1 MKIIF
6 DYNRTIF
13 NPEKQEL
20 YSGVLELINTL
31 SQKHDL
37 FLISKKEEGRQ
48 EMFDSLGINTFFKKI
63 VFTENKSV
71 ELFKEITNNM
81 SDTVVVG
88 DRVRGE
94 ISIGNELNYT
104 TVWVKQSKFSNEQPL
119 NERQQAKHT
128 INDIRELEEIIKQYE

>member
-20 YSGVLELINTL
+20 YSGVLELLNTL

-48 EMFDSLGINTFFKKI
+48 ETLNSLGIINLFKKV
-63 VFTENKSV
+63 VFTEKKSA

-81 SDTVVVG
+81 NDVIVIG

-104 TVWVKQSKFSNEQPL
+104 TVWIKQGKFSEEKPL
-119 NERQQAKHT
+119 NDSQQPKHI
-128 INDIRELEEIIKQYE
+128 INDIRELEKIIKQYE